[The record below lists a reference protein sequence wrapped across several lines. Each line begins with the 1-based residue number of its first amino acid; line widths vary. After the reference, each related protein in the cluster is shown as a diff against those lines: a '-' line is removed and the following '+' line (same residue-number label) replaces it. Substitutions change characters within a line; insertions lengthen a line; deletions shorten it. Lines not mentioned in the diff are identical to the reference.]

1 MIKGT
6 TAQFNFKLPCTKA
19 ELLWATMT
27 VGQRGNS
34 GTTSAPLPIIKRKS
48 DCSQPDISN
57 KLCFSL
63 NALETMRFSEKMKA
77 YVEFR
82 AQRNDGTVF
91 GNRTKYVSVYPMSN
105 DILDQDTPVI
115 PEPNSEELIVLDAGT
130 II

>member
-34 GTTSAPLPIIKRKS
+34 GTTSAPLPIIKRKI
-48 DCSQPDISN
+48 DCSEPDTSN

-77 YVEFR
+77 YVQFR

-91 GNRTKYVSVYPMSN
+91 GNRTKYVSVYPMSD
-105 DILDQDTPVI
+105 DILDQDVPML
-115 PEPNSEELIVLDAGT
+115 PESSGEDLIVLDAGT